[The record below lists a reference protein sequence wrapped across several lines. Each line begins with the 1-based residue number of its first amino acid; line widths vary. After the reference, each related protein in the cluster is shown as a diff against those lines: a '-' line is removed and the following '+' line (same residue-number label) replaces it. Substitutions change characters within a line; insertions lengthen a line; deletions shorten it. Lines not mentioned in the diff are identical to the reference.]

1 MTDTHSIAQP
11 FEAEVSPANNRQL
24 TVSYASRYPDYNRIP
39 AITLKGQWLEAAGF
53 TTGTPW
59 IEVNPNY
66 TAINAA
72 AEEKDPDSVLN
83 YYKQMIALRKSH
95 LGLIYGSFQLLAE
108 ENPQV
113 FAYRRTLAETGE
125 NYLIA
130 CNFSDKD
137 AAFTIPADFAGAR
150 RLIGNYHDTAP
161 TGAVTLRPY
170 EAFVL
175 QK

>member
-1 MTDTHSIAQP
+1 M
-11 FEAEVSPANNRQL
+11 
-24 TVSYASRYPDYNRIP
+24 
-39 AITLKGQWLEAAGF
+39 
-53 TTGTPW
+53 
-59 IEVNPNY
+59 
-66 TAINAA
+66 
-72 AEEKDPDSVLN
+72 LN
-83 YYKQMIALRKSH
+83 YYKQMITLRKSH

-150 RLIGNYHDTAP
+150 RLIGNYPDTAP
-161 TGAVTLRPY
+161 TGAVSLRPY